1 MIESGQVWNLEFG
14 ILNPAS
20 LRALMR
26 LLETQQRGTPRI
38 ASLRGIGAGLI
49 VCALAASAMCAAQGA
64 APHLTV
70 LEGKLLT
77 TSGDCPVLQIRE
89 KDHPLSADT
98 TYLFHT
104 LEDKRLANRE
114 VRVEGTMKGD
124 GTFEVE
130 RFFTVKEGRL
140 YRVRYF
146 CRTCNIVALEP
157 GDCVCCQ
164 QPTELQEIPVTE
176 DTK

>member
-1 MIESGQVWNLEFG
+1 
-14 ILNPAS
+14 
-20 LRALMR
+20 MR
-26 LLETQQRGTPRI
+26 LLEKQQCGTRRI
-38 ASLRGIGAGLI
+38 ASLRGIAAGLI
-49 VCALAASAMCAAQGA
+49 VCALAASALCAAQGT

-77 TSGDCPVLQIRE
+77 TSGDCPVLQIQE
-89 KDHPLSADT
+89 KDQPLSADT

-104 LEDKRLANRE
+104 LQDKRLGNRE

-130 RFFTVKEGRL
+130 RFFTVKDGRL

-146 CRTCNIVALEP
+146 CKTCNIVALEP
-157 GDCVCCQ
+157 GNCICCQ
-164 QPTELQEIPVTE
+164 QPTELQEIPVSAGAN
-176 DTK
+176 

>member
-1 MIESGQVWNLEFG
+1 MIESGQVLNLVFG

-20 LRALMR
+20 LRASMR
-26 LLETQQRGTPRI
+26 LLETQQRGTGHR
-38 ASLRGIGAGLI
+38 ATRRGIAAALI
-49 VCALAASAMCAAQGA
+49 VCALAGSALCATQGA
-64 APHLTV
+64 APHLTI

-77 TSGDCPVLQIRE
+77 TSGDCPVLQIQE
-89 KDHPLSADT
+89 EDQPLSADT

-104 LEDKRLANRE
+104 LQDKRLANRE

-130 RFFTVKEGRL
+130 RFFTVKDGRL

-146 CRTCNIVALEP
+146 CKTCNIVALEP
-157 GDCVCCQ
+157 GNCICCQ

-176 DTK
+176 DAK